1 MGAEQH
7 CSSALGIETQSER
20 KRELQRIPKRTGTE
34 AGRPQTDSARLVIAL
49 IKFIQIAGKKKK
61 KKRTNLSRLGQH
73 FKCGLF
79 GLMPSAMQSI

>member
-20 KRELQRIPKRTGTE
+20 KRELQRIPKRAGTE
-34 AGRPQTDSARLVIAL
+34 AGRPQTGSARLVIAL

-61 KKRTNLSRLGQH
+61 KNVQISQG
-73 FKCGLF
+73 
-79 GLMPSAMQSI
+79 